1 MQQDAKLFLYI
12 YILLMAFRI
21 AFLLIYSGQLGNA
34 RAEDVAEALWLGARI
49 SLKTTAFLV
58 AFPFVFGTVPYA
70 VWGRWPVARIRVV
83 LGSVA
88 AGLMTLLFVIRIPYY
103 EIFHQGFNIMLF
115 NGMKDDKAAIW
126 DTAVQQYQFWP
137 RLLGAILLMALF
149 IWLLQKVLR
158 TPVWQPHCHVRIW
171 TGLAIVFVPVFAIF
185 CRFGGAFHS
194 DSGVPW
200 ESAARTRYVVL
211 NEAILDDGQALYRA
225 YSTHK
230 RATERHC
237 GPYRKKSWRRQSC
250 SWEGI
255 RRRIP

>member
-1 MQQDAKLFLYI
+1 
-12 YILLMAFRI
+12 
-21 AFLLIYSGQLGNA
+21 
-34 RAEDVAEALWLGARI
+34 
-49 SLKTTAFLV
+49 
-58 AFPFVFGTVPYA
+58 
-70 VWGRWPVARIRVV
+70 
-83 LGSVA
+83 
-88 AGLMTLLFVIRIPYY
+88 MTLLFVIRIPYY

-230 RATERHC
+230 RATEKALRPISEEELEEAIVQLGGHPEADSIEAAFLRRTTSTPLAKRPHHVIVIL
-237 GPYRKKSWRRQSC
+237 GENYALWPLLPEYRAQWHDDVAQWFLDGAAGCRALRQLHDGQAWPSGWTWHWRDD
-250 SWEGI
+250 EENGL
-255 RRRIP
+255 